1 MRSLFAAIRI
11 YSGYFARFLI
21 ARMEYKVDFF
31 FSMLSNLLATAMG
44 MVFIIFLINGESIKS
59 IQGWTR
65 DEVLFI
71 YGYSMI
77 PMAVFG
83 TFAFNLY
90 QFGDKYVI
98 QGQFDRVLLRPLNSL
113 FQVLFESFNLE
124 SIGTLLT
131 GLAVVLYTSMKMGH
145 SFGIAESLWLVL
157 SAISGGIIMISVFVI
172 VSAASFFFEDRMGIA
187 APVYNLSNFGRYPLP
202 IFGKV
207 IQFIL
212 SWIVP
217 FAFVSFFPATFF
229 LRREGFELL
238 CFFSPVMAVITAFV
252 ASVVWRAGIK
262 RYGSV
267 GN

>member
-1 MRSLFAAIRI
+1 
-11 YSGYFARFLI
+11 
-21 ARMEYKVDFF
+21 MEYKLDFF
-31 FSMLSNLLATAMG
+31 FSMLSNLLATIMG
-44 MVFIIFLINGESIKS
+44 MVFIVFLINGDNIKS
-59 IQGWTR
+59 IRGWTR
-65 DEVLFI
+65 EEVLFI
-71 YGYSMI
+71 YGYSML

-98 QGQFDRVLLRPLNSL
+98 QGQFDRVLLRPLNTL

-124 SIGTLLT
+124 SIGSFLT
-131 GLAVVLYTSMKMGH
+131 GIAVVLYASNKMGH
-145 SFGIAESLWLVL
+145 SFGIPETIWLFL
-157 SAISGGIIMISVFVI
+157 SAISGGVIMISVFVV

-212 SWIVP
+212 SWVIP

-229 LRREGFELL
+229 LKREGFNLL

-252 ASVVWRAGIK
+252 ASVVWKAGIK